1 VRADQHESSVWRG
14 ANRRTT
20 YVSREGGSVDCEQEK
35 TLLELDVANLTI
47 RLKECRKEL
56 RKAQRA
62 ARRKRVPVLVR
73 VDPNGDV
80 SVYAQ
85 DADVE
90 IVAMPCK
97 VAGPN
102 AMVLVEQWVDVCLP
116 ERFRELHLPSLCLA
130 TVNARA
136 CRTVTETYEASQ
148 MQANIEAMNNL
159 KGRKNA
165 PTKDSDTRPTRAQ
178 RGA

>member
-1 VRADQHESSVWRG
+1 MDW
-14 ANRRTT
+14 
-20 YVSREGGSVDCEQEK
+20 EQEK

-62 ARRKRVPVLVR
+62 ARRKRVPVLVK
-73 VDPNGDV
+73 VEDSGDV
-80 SVYAQ
+80 SVYAK

-90 IVAMPCK
+90 IVAMPRGVTGAK
-97 VAGPN
+97 ATT
-102 AMVLVEQWVDVCLP
+102 LVEEWVDLCLP
-116 ERFRELHLPSLCLA
+116 ERFRELHLPGYCVA

-148 MQANIEAMNNL
+148 MQANIEAMNTL
-159 KGRKNA
+159 KGKK
-165 PTKDSDTRPTRAQ
+165 P
-178 RGA
+178 

>member
-1 VRADQHESSVWRG
+1 MDW
-14 ANRRTT
+14 
-20 YVSREGGSVDCEQEK
+20 EQEK

-73 VDPNGDV
+73 VEPNGDV
-80 SVYAQ
+80 SVYAK

-90 IVAMPCK
+90 VVAIPRG
-97 VAGPN
+97 VAGPR
-102 AMVLVEQWVDVCLP
+102 AMDLVEVWLDECLP
-116 ERFRELHLPSLCLA
+116 ERFRELHLPGYCVA

-136 CRTVTETYEASQ
+136 CRSLTETYEAFA
-148 MQANIEAMNNL
+148 MQESIDAMKELNTT
-159 KGRKNA
+159 KGKKNA
-165 PTKDSDTRPTRAQ
+165 PTKNSTQAKEAGRAKTPRP
-178 RGA
+178 